1 MRDLRYE
8 PSSYGG
14 PPPPPMNYQIPPFG
28 GDSYRPDRDRDRE
41 MPPSPNIPY
50 YERDRLEDRDFYRAG
65 RNSSASANS
74 LEYDRYRARNR
85 PNWAKLPEDA
95 SRRLDRDRPERD
107 RSPFKK
113 MEDKKEDTSSAYKF
127 YCYIYFLINLLLFF

>member
-8 PSSYGG
+8 SSSYGG

-28 GDSYRPDRDRDRE
+28 GDSYRPDRDRDRD

-50 YERDRLEDRDFYRAG
+50 YERDRLEDRDFYRTG
-65 RNSSASANS
+65 RNSSASTNTID
-74 LEYDRYRARNR
+74 YDRYRARNR

-107 RSPFKK
+107 RSPYKK
-113 MEDKKEDTSSAYKF
+113 LDDKKEDTSR
-127 YCYIYFLINLLLFF
+127 